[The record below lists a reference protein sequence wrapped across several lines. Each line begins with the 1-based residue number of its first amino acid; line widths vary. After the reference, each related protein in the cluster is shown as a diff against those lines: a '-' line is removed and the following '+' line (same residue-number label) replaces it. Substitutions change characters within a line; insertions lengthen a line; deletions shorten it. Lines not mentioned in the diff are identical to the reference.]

1 MQIFS
6 EMRDP
11 VGLCRRQMMRS
22 GSLRTSAVDRWP
34 TPSESSSEVNL
45 RDEESVLQPAAI
57 AAAVNPA
64 SISIVLFVF
73 DAFIDIALSYNFSE

>member
-22 GSLRTSAVDRWP
+22 GSLRTSAVLIWP
-34 TPSESSSEVNL
+34 TSFEAATDVDL
-45 RDEESVLQPAAI
+45 RDEESVLHPDAI
-57 AAAVNPA
+57 AAAAIPTRIIDFLMA
-64 SISIVLFVF
+64 C
-73 DAFIDIALSYNFSE
+73 DA